1 LAFAVCPGLAWAT
14 YPPTYHPPVYAGQ
27 KTVVVAVP
35 VAPDYYY
42 SVGEDPEA
50 TADRVAR
57 RVMEMFE
64 KKYAVNEPPAP
75 PTDTPLTREDFR
87 VVGGKAGGDLDRQVF
102 ALMNTSCVQCHKPGG
117 VSRATS
123 SCSRPT
129 GSCSGPGPGPGGG
142 EAGANRGVG
151 RPRRGGGNAQEP
163 APPEAGPS
171 RPPEGVAGQGAM
183 KYILA
188 GIAAVCLAGAVEAG
202 CPHYGGYGY
211 GQVTPYQ
218 PSLYYVP
225 PVNEVEIVIAHPV
238 YNRVDVVQVVQ
249 KQVYIPAV
257 VSGQTIVQRE
267 VVVKDNVIVADQ
279 VKTVV
284 KITRKY

>member
-1 LAFAVCPGLAWAT
+1 
-14 YPPTYHPPVYAGQ
+14 
-27 KTVVVAVP
+27 
-35 VAPDYYY
+35 
-42 SVGEDPEA
+42 
-50 TADRVAR
+50 
-57 RVMEMFE
+57 
-64 KKYAVNEPPAP
+64 
-75 PTDTPLTREDFR
+75 
-87 VVGGKAGGDLDRQVF
+87 
-102 ALMNTSCVQCHKPGG
+102 
-117 VSRATS
+117 
-123 SCSRPT
+123 
-129 GSCSGPGPGPGGG
+129 
-142 EAGANRGVG
+142 
-151 RPRRGGGNAQEP
+151 
-163 APPEAGPS
+163 
-171 RPPEGVAGQGAM
+171 M

-211 GQVTPYQ
+211 GQVVPYQ

-249 KQVYIPAV
+249 KQVYIPTV